1 MTPAKTIAGAV
12 SAAVLAA
19 CAVAPEPEPLP
30 VSNAGMSGEEIAA
43 QMCSGCHATART
55 DSSPHPD
62 AIPFRNLSSLY
73 PVFSIEEALAEGIAV
88 GHPDM
93 PPFQMDP
100 DEIEALLRYIESIQ
114 VKD

>member
-1 MTPAKTIAGAV
+1 MLKFRMLACVAAV
-12 SAAVLAA
+12 AVLAA
-19 CAVAPEPEPLP
+19 CAVAPEPESLP
-30 VSNAGMSGEEIAA
+30 VSDAGMSGEEIAA
-43 QMCSGCHATART
+43 QMCSGCHATARSG
-55 DSSPHPD
+55 SSPHPD

-73 PVFSIEEALAEGIAV
+73 PVYAIEEALAEGIAV